1 MRVTGRFLG
10 FCLAAALAPAAFGG
24 VPVASAPATHAPHLF
39 NSDSPPSIGPD
50 HALSPRGGRGA
61 EPGLEPQ
68 ACDQP
73 ALHGISSD
81 ARTTAELQAPLLKPL
96 EGGEMD
102 SHAEEVQAHMP
113 GDGVRR
119 SLGARS
125 AVLDTDK
132 AGLGLIPAT
141 ISDGDNVNLK
151 VRPLNDR
158 ERSLFAV
165 PEGGLVVTLV
175 GQGAAQ
181 HAGFR
186 EGDVVLML
194 DGISLTS
201 SNQFYQLV
209 RQRPHNRP
217 VPVLVRRPTSDL
229 FLPLGSTRR

>member
-1 MRVTGRFLG
+1 MRLTGRFFG
-10 FCLAAALAPAAFGG
+10 FCLAAALAPAALGSA
-24 VPVASAPATHAPHLF
+24 PVPATHAPHLF
-39 NSDSPPSIGPD
+39 NSDSPPTVGLD

-61 EPGLEPQ
+61 EPGLQPQ

-73 ALHGISSD
+73 PLHGISSD
-81 ARTTAELQAPLLKPL
+81 ARTAAELQAPMLKPL
-96 EGGEMD
+96 ESGELD
-102 SHAEEVQAHMP
+102 THAEEMQAHMP
-113 GDGVRR
+113 ADGVHR
-119 SLGARS
+119 SQGARS

-132 AGLGLIPAT
+132 TGLGLSPAAV
-141 ISDGDNVNLK
+141 SDDDTVSLK

-158 ERSLFAV
+158 ERSFFAV
-165 PEGGLVVTLV
+165 PEGGLVVTVV

-186 EGDVVLML
+186 QGDVVLML

-201 SNQFYQLV
+201 SSQFYQLI
-209 RQRPHNRP
+209 RQRPHDRP